1 VNAACFT
8 FKRPLYAKKQL
19 HYNLYTFN
27 ELLSIKQQTNAENT
41 MSNIIPKDV
50 EDIFLSAGIDKQ
62 TAFEFIVHS
71 NVENF
76 RQICSEVNPEND
88 PKVDKRLKEGRRQVK
103 NRQSARNS
111 RMRQL
116 QLNPEVPPPQP
127 VHYREDIE
135 LDDIALI
142 SISARELNF
151 RLKEMGITKSRQ
163 MEIRS
168 ERRTLMNR
176 GMLNVQAE

>member
-1 VNAACFT
+1 MF
-8 FKRPLYAKKQL
+8 RR
-19 HYNLYTFN
+19 
-27 ELLSIKQQTNAENT
+27 
-41 MSNIIPKDV
+41 NIIPKDV

-111 RMRQL
+111 RRNRRRMRQL
-116 QLNPEVPPPQP
+116 QV
-127 VHYREDIE
+127 
-135 LDDIALI
+135 
-142 SISARELNF
+142 
-151 RLKEMGITKSRQ
+151 
-163 MEIRS
+163 
-168 ERRTLMNR
+168 
-176 GMLNVQAE
+176 

>member
-1 VNAACFT
+1 MLFI
-8 FKRPLYAKKQL
+8 YI
-19 HYNLYTFN
+19 YNTYINNRYNSLFRR
-27 ELLSIKQQTNAENT
+27 
-41 MSNIIPKDV
+41 NIIPKDV

-111 RMRQL
+111 RRNRRRMRQL
-116 QLNPEVPPPQP
+116 QV
-127 VHYREDIE
+127 
-135 LDDIALI
+135 
-142 SISARELNF
+142 
-151 RLKEMGITKSRQ
+151 
-163 MEIRS
+163 
-168 ERRTLMNR
+168 
-176 GMLNVQAE
+176 